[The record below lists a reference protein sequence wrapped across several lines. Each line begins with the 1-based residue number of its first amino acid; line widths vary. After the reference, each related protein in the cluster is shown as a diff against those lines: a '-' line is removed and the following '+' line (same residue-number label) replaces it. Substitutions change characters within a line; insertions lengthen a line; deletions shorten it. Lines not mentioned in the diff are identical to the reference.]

1 MWTVRVAMAAL
12 YARGLKRPGDPSRKK
27 RTAIED
33 AIRKASLG
41 MAAGPSEVAEVLNEA
56 GFWYEAQI
64 LQNVSL
70 WQEASDNLSAGT
82 LITTCCPDYPADWL
96 HSLGELAPPV
106 LWKQGSMPVGKRVT
120 IVGSRDINPETRSFA
135 KKTAIAVSESGG
147 VVVSGGARGTDRIAT
162 SYGPAIEVWPCGI
175 LWGQRNKWGSEG
187 ASVLSPCAP
196 NEPFSGVRAMERNLM
211 LYALSPVSLVVHARF
226 REGGSWQGAVEAL
239 RRKIGQICVPRSQE
253 AGLIALASLGA
264 TVIEDPKEVIAL
276 MNNPN
281 PKEELQAELFAS

>member
-41 MAAGPSEVAEVLNEA
+41 MAAGPSEVAEVLNEV

-162 SYGPAIEVWPCGI
+162 SYGPAIEV
-175 LWGQRNKWGSEG
+175 
-187 ASVLSPCAP
+187 LSPCAP